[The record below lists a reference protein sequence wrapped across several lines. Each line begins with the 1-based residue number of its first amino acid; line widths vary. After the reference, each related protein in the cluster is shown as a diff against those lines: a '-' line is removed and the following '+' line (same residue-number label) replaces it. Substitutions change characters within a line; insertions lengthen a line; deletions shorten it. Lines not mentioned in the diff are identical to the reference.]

1 MKNRIQFVQEN
12 INRLKSLIELS
23 KKTENYDQD
32 MLKKQ
37 YSDLAVFQI
46 ELSKLIKEE
55 WEETHERLDYGDDR

>member
-1 MKNRIQFVQEN
+1 MKKRMQIVQEN